1 MCFLILFHSMNLMCF
16 ADHLN
21 SLLLTFCSLCF
32 ILSLLLCFVQNLLF
46 LKVKA
51 TQTHFSFYV
60 FDFNLSNVPN
70 KISSTHTRLLNFQEF
85 SNPPPFIKFWKIFQ
99 RPTPCLFHYPHPSF
113 RHSRVIS

>member
-46 LKVKA
+46 LKMKA

-70 KISSTHTRLLNFQEF
+70 KISYTHTRLLNFQEF
-85 SNPPPFIKFWKIFQ
+85 SNTPPHRLLSFGKFSNALPPVYSTT
-99 RPTPCLFHYPHPSF
+99 PTLLLGTQE
-113 RHSRVIS
+113 